1 LTKGEI
7 NKSIVEMPLA
17 RIYFPAR
24 DPYNRRE
31 FLLRTRFATFEDPQ
45 NGIHKT
51 AMLKDFFA
59 VRNLLNWLLVCVP
72 AAVIMEIVHASP
84 IAIFTV
90 SCIAI
95 IPLAG
100 WMGRA
105 TEHLA
110 AKFGEGIGGLLN
122 ATFGNA
128 AELIIAIMA
137 LRKGLYDVVKA
148 SITGSII
155 GNILLVL
162 GLSILLGGLKFR
174 QQKFNMAAA
183 MLGST
188 MLALSAVALL
198 LPAVFHFLVVGKPN
212 VREQDLS
219 LEIAI
224 VLFVTYVLSLIF
236 TLRTHSHLYAGA
248 SHSADEGDGHS
259 GEQWSKRR
267 SLLTL
272 FAATALVA
280 LMSEFLVGAVEE
292 ASHMLGLTEVFVG
305 VILVAIIGNAAEH
318 STAILVAMKNKMD
331 LALNIAIGSSMQVAL
346 FVAPV
351 LVFISYLFGR
361 PMDLIFTPLEV
372 IAVVVSV
379 VIVALIA
386 QDGESNWME
395 GVLLLAVYTILGLT
409 FYFLP
414 VG

>member
-1 LTKGEI
+1 
-7 NKSIVEMPLA
+7 
-17 RIYFPAR
+17 
-24 DPYNRRE
+24 
-31 FLLRTRFATFEDPQ
+31 
-45 NGIHKT
+45 
-51 AMLKDFFA
+51 MLKKLFSPQ
-59 VRNLLNWLLVCVP
+59 NLLNWFLIFVP
-72 AAVIMEIVHASP
+72 IAAALEFTHANP
-84 IAIFTV
+84 IAIFAA
-90 SCIAI
+90 SALAI

-110 AKFGEGIGGLLN
+110 EKMGQGVGGLLN

-128 AELIIAIMA
+128 AELIIALMA

-162 GLSILLGGLKFR
+162 GLSILFGGLKYPR
-174 QQKFNMAAA
+174 QVFNKTAA

-188 MLALSAVALL
+188 LLTLSAIALVLPGIFHLLVA
-198 LPAVFHFLVVGKPN
+198 GKPN
-212 VREQDLS
+212 ANEQDLS

-224 VLFVTYVLSLIF
+224 VLIITYVLSLIF
-236 TLRTHSHLYAGA
+236 TLRTHSHLYTGGVDEHSEEEAIGTHGWSQKKSVSILLGA
-248 SHSADEGDGHS
+248 
-259 GEQWSKRR
+259 
-267 SLLTL
+267 TV
-272 FAATALVA
+272 LVA
-280 LMSEFLVGAVEE
+280 VMSEFLVGAVEA
-292 ASHMLGLTEVFVG
+292 ASHQLGLTEVFVG

-318 STAILVAMKNKMD
+318 STAVLVAMKNKMD

-351 LVFISYLFGR
+351 LVFASYLFEK
-361 PMDLIFTPLEV
+361 PMNLLFTPLEIV
-372 IAVVVSV
+372 AVTVSV
-379 VIVALIA
+379 LVVTMIS

-414 VG
+414 A